1 MDRPRP
7 SIWDVIS
14 VREARLLFWLVTLAL
29 IAVIVTLSAGLGAK
43 LAEPAVILFIA
54 WLMAYV
60 LQPVVDLILRHLPV
74 KSRGLAVAITY
85 LLTVTI
91 TFVVLLG
98 AGLALLQ
105 AAVAFV
111 DRLPEILS
119 QVGATLRPILDTL
132 GIRMPGGADVV
143 SAVQGFLVTY
153 GGQLADAARSAVVN
167 LVALV
172 AALFT
177 AVIISVGLAV
187 GQVSLLGWLR
197 TFLPESTYADLTAL
211 EQAIAL
217 AFGGFVRGRLLIGGI
232 YGAVVLVTAI
242 VFGVPFAPLIAVI
255 AGLIVFIPWIGPLI
269 GWAVLPAFAL
279 ILAPDVVV
287 PCLVVSLVGAVAI
300 QVLVTQLVMGAA
312 VKMSPVAV
320 FAVVIIG
327 ASLAGIAGA
336 VFAIPVAASILA
348 ITDYLRQRDLLL
360 RAATAGET
368 ASPPGSSSP
377 SA

>member
-7 SIWDVIS
+7 SIWDVVS

-29 IAVIVTLSAGLGAK
+29 IAVIGTLGADLGAK

-74 KSRGLAVAITY
+74 KSRGLAVGITY

-111 DRLPEILS
+111 DRLPDILR
-119 QVGATLRPILDTL
+119 QVGATLGPILDTL

-211 EQAIAL
+211 EQAIAI
-217 AFGGFVRGRLLIGGI
+217 AFGGFVRGRLLIGAI

-242 VFGVPFAPLIAVI
+242 VFGVPYSPLIAVI

-269 GWAVLPAFAL
+269 GWAVLPAFAF

-287 PCLVVSLVGAVAI
+287 PCLVVSLISAVVV

-348 ITDYLRQRDLLL
+348 ITDYLRRRDVLL
-360 RAATAGET
+360 RAAEPGEAP
-368 ASPPGSSSP
+368 AS
-377 SA
+377 

>member
-1 MDRPRP
+1 MDPRP
-7 SIWDVIS
+7 ISVWDVVS
-14 VREARLLFWLVTLAL
+14 KREARLVFWLVTVAL
-29 IAVIVTLSAGLGAK
+29 IAVIATLGADFSAQ
-43 LAEPAVILFIA
+43 LAQPAVILFVA

-60 LQPVVDLILRHLPV
+60 LEPVVDLIRRHLPI

-85 LLTVTI
+85 LLTVTV

-111 DRLPEILS
+111 DQLPDILRK
-119 QVGATLRPILDTL
+119 VGSALRPVLDAL

-143 SAVQGFLVTY
+143 AAVQGFLVTY

-211 EQAIAL
+211 EHAIAI
-217 AFGGFVRGRLLIGGI
+217 AFGGFVRGRLLIGAI
-232 YGAVVLVTAI
+232 YGAVVLVAALL
-242 VFGVPFAPLIAVI
+242 FGVPYSPLIAVI

-279 ILAPDVVV
+279 ILAPEAVV
-287 PCLVVSLVGAVAI
+287 PCLVVSLIGAVVI
-300 QVLVTQLVMGAA
+300 QVGVTQLVMGAA

-327 ASLAGIAGA
+327 TSLAGIAGA
-336 VFAIPVAASILA
+336 VFAIPVAAALLA
-348 ITDYLRQRDLLL
+348 IIDYLRRRDVLL
-360 RAATAGET
+360 RASTESET
-368 ASPPGSSSP
+368 SSP
-377 SA
+377 

>member
-7 SIWDVIS
+7 SIWDVLS
-14 VREARLLFWLVTLAL
+14 AREARLLFWLVTLAL
-29 IAVIVTLSAGLGAK
+29 IAVIGTLGADLGAK

-85 LLTVTI
+85 LLTVTV

-111 DRLPEILS
+111 DQLPAIL
-119 QVGATLRPILDTL
+119 QKVGATLRPILDTL
-132 GIRMPGGADVV
+132 GIRVPGGADVV
-143 SAVQGFLVTY
+143 AAVQSFLVTY
-153 GGQLADAARSAVVN
+153 GGQLADAVRSAVVN
-167 LVALV
+167 LVAVV

-211 EQAIAL
+211 EQAIAV
-217 AFGGFVRGRLLIGGI
+217 AFGGFVRGRLLIGAI

-242 VFGVPFAPLIAVI
+242 VFGVPYSPLIAVI

-287 PCLVVSLVGAVAI
+287 PCLIVSLVGAVVI

-348 ITDYLRQRDLLL
+348 ITDYLRRRDVLL
-360 RAATAGET
+360 RATTEPETAPTAGST
-368 ASPPGSSSP
+368 SP
-377 SA
+377 S